1 MDLIGSK
8 FLFNDKILDK
18 EEFLK
23 VYCYSSNNVY
33 EVIRIMDSKILFWED
48 HFKRLKNSI
57 FKFNGKD
64 IEIDDLFQKINIV
77 INVNKI
83 DSGNLK
89 IEFVFDDYKCKL
101 YIYPI
106 KFYYPD
112 KEMGVDVITFN
123 IERENP
129 NIKTYNY
136 DFKTKVQ
143 KIINE
148 NNVYEILLVNRQGFI
163 TEGSR
168 TNVYFIKDNYFFTAP
183 ENIVLKGVTRMKVNK
198 IINELGF
205 VLVEESVFKKDIF
218 KFDACFLTST
228 SSNVLPV
235 NKIDGLCM
243 NSLSNI
249 YLKEVMYSFEEYLK
263 K

>member
-1 MDLIGSK
+1 MDLIGNK

-18 EEFLK
+18 KDFVK

-33 EVIRIMDSKILFWED
+33 EVIRIIDSEILFWED
-48 HFKRLKNSI
+48 HFNRLKNSI

-64 IEIDDLFQKINIV
+64 IEIDDLLQKINI
-77 INVNKI
+77 IIDVNKI
-83 DSGNLK
+83 DSGNIK
-89 IEFVFDDYKCKL
+89 IEFVFDDYNYKL

-112 KEMGVDVITFN
+112 KEMGVNVITFN

-129 NIKTYNY
+129 NVKTYNY
-136 DFKTKVQ
+136 DFKTKIQ

-148 NNVYEILLVNRQGFI
+148 NNVYEILLVNRKGFI

-168 TNVYFIKDNYFFTAP
+168 TNVYFIKDKCFFTAP
-183 ENIVLKGVTRMKVNK
+183 EDVVLNGVTRMKVNK

-205 VLVEESVFKKDIF
+205 VLFEESVSKKDIF

-228 SSNVLPV
+228 SSKVLSV
-235 NKIDGLCM
+235 NKIDGFYM

-249 YLKEVMYSFEEYLK
+249 YLKKVMYSFEEYLK